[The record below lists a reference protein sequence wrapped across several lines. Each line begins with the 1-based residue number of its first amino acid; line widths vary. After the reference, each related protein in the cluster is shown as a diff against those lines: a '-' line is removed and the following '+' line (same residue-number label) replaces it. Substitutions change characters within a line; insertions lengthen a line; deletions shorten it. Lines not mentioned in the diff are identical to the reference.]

1 MTRTLAESLI
11 AAHLVDGEMTA
22 GELISVRID
31 QTLTQDSTGTM
42 AWLQFAELGVPRVRT
57 ELSVAYVDHNLLQAD
72 FRNADD
78 HRFLQTSAA
87 RYGAYFSRPGNGICH
102 QVHLERFGVPGKSLL
117 GSDSHTPNAGAL
129 GMLAIGAG
137 GLDVAIAM
145 AGRPFHTTM
154 PAIVGVRLVGEL
166 GPWVSAKDVI
176 LELLRRMSVKGGV
189 GKIVEYFGPGV
200 ASLAVPQRA
209 TICNMGAEL
218 GATTSVFPSDDRTRA
233 YLIAQGRGN
242 AWQFLSADLRAVYAE
257 AIELDLSS
265 VEPLIAQ
272 PSSPDKVV
280 PVRDI
285 AGMPVAQVC
294 VGSCVNSS
302 FEDLAAAAAVL
313 RGRAVH
319 PGVSL
324 TVTPGTRQALAMI
337 ADGGQLADLVRAGAR
352 VLECGCGPCIG
363 MGQAPAT
370 GVVSIRSFNR
380 NFKGRSGT
388 ADDRVYL
395 ASAETAAATA
405 LRGEITDPRELG
417 DPPVVE
423 HPTHYL
429 RSDSLIVPPLDAE
442 QGSRVEIIRGPNIA
456 PVPVGSPLP
465 DSLHGRVLLVTGD
478 NVTTDH
484 IMPSGA
490 HTLPLRSNVPALAE
504 HVFGRNDPE
513 FPQRA
518 REWGGGFVVGGVNY
532 GQGSSREHA
541 ALVPMYMGL
550 KAVLAMSFARI
561 HRANLIN
568 VGIPPLSF
576 AGRADYESLEI
587 GDELVISGLGGSLV
601 TANILEVRN
610 ATQGRTFEVSHDLGG
625 REIRIIQA
633 GGTLNYIREGGE

>member
-1 MTRTLAESLI
+1 
-11 AAHLVDGEMTA
+11 
-22 GELISVRID
+22 
-31 QTLTQDSTGTM
+31 
-42 AWLQFAELGVPRVRT
+42 
-57 ELSVAYVDHNLLQAD
+57 
-72 FRNADD
+72 
-78 HRFLQTSAA
+78 
-87 RYGAYFSRPGNGICH
+87 
-102 QVHLERFGVPGKSLL
+102 
-117 GSDSHTPNAGAL
+117 
-129 GMLAIGAG
+129 
-137 GLDVAIAM
+137 
-145 AGRPFHTTM
+145 
-154 PAIVGVRLVGEL
+154 
-166 GPWVSAKDVI
+166 VSAKDVI

-233 YLIAQGRGN
+233 YLIAQGRGGS
-242 AWQFLSADLRAVYAE
+242 WQPLAADPGAVYAE
-257 AIELDLSS
+257 TIELDLSS

-272 PSSPDKVV
+272 PSSPDNVV
-280 PVRDI
+280 PVREI
-285 AGMPVAQVC
+285 AGLPVAQVC
-294 VGSCVNSS
+294 IGSCVNSS
-302 FEDLAAAAAVL
+302 FEDLAAAAMVL
-313 RGRAVH
+313 EGRAVH

-337 ADGGQLADLVRAGAR
+337 ADGGQLSDLVRAGAR

-370 GVVSIRSFNR
+370 GVVSVRSFNR
-380 NFKGRSGT
+380 NFQGRSGT
-388 ADDRVYL
+388 VDDRVYL

-417 DPPVVE
+417 DPPVIE
-423 HPTHYL
+423 HPTHYV
-429 RSDSLIVPPLDAE
+429 RSDSLIVPPLDEE
-442 QGSRVEIIRGPNIA
+442 QALKVEVIRGPNIA
-456 PVPVGSPLP
+456 AVPVGSPLS
-465 DSLHGRVLLVTGD
+465 DSLRGRVLLVTGD

-504 HVFGRNDPE
+504 HVFVRNDPE

-568 VGIPPLSF
+568 VGILPLSF
-576 AGRADYESLEI
+576 ADRADYESVEI

-601 TANILEVRN
+601 RTNILEVRN
-610 ATQGRTFEVSHDLGG
+610 ATQGRTFVVSHDLSE
-625 REIRIIQA
+625 REIRIIEA
-633 GGTLNYIREGGE
+633 GGTLNYIREGGQ